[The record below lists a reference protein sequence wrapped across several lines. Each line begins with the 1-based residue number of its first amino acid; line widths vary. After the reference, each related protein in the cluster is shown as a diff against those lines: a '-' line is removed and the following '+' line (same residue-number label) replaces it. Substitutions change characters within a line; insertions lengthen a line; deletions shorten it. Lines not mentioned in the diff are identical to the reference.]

1 MLARLK
7 SLFTSNE
14 EDNLFHFPTIVIS
27 ELKKYPDLLRSIHS
41 REIDGMIMT
50 NVLSKEEV
58 ESIRKGIASIPDDKR
73 NPILGGDVFPKIFAQ
88 VVLQKHDSEKLRQEF
103 MARYFT
109 ESEKTNANFKSLIGV
124 DFTARLESFFAKIS
138 GGRKIGVPKGYD
150 QIGNY
155 ANATVRRYFPNEG
168 FISVHSGNYFQ
179 KEFEAFYTHLASQV
193 NVMNQLSYFVTI
205 NQPEEGGEL
214 TLFDLEWKDAHGK
227 ASRTEDKHVQLLNGK
242 LADVQKSGS
251 VKRQYM
257 NPPEG
262 AILLFAGGQIWHRVE
277 PVKGKKSRI
286 TIAGFMGFSYDDQ
299 EVLYWS

>member
-1 MLARLK
+1 
-7 SLFTSNE
+7 
-14 EDNLFHFPTIVIS
+14 
-27 ELKKYPDLLRSIHS
+27 
-41 REIDGMIMT
+41 MIFT
-50 NVLSKEEV
+50 NVFSKEEV
-58 ESIRKGIASIPDDKR
+58 ESMRKGIAALPDDAR

-88 VVLQKHDSEKLRQEF
+88 VVLQKHESESLRQEF
-103 MARYFT
+103 MKRYFT
-109 ESEKTNANFKSLIGV
+109 DSEKTNANFESLIGV
-124 DFTARLESFFAKIS
+124 DFTAKLESFFAKIS
-138 GGRKIGVPKGYD
+138 GGRKIRVPKGYD

-155 ANATVRRYFPNEG
+155 ANATIRRYFPDEG

-179 KEFEAFYTHLASQV
+179 KEFDAFYTHLSSQV

-205 NQPEEGGEL
+205 NQPEDGGEL
-214 TLFDLEWKDAHGK
+214 TLFDLEWKDAQGK

-262 AILLFAGGQIWHRVE
+262 AILLFAGGQIWHHVE
-277 PVKGKKSRI
+277 PVKGKKTRI
-286 TIAGFMGFSYDDQ
+286 TIAGFMGFSFDDK